1 MKKLVLFVLFAAC
14 KSSSGPPG
22 PPPGQTVATLTVTS
36 AGFGANA
43 AIPLNNTCDGSD
55 LSPQINWSTPPDK
68 TKSIAVIVDDPD
80 APGHEGGTF
89 THWIL
94 WNVKGDTQLIGTG
107 GNGGYSGG
115 IAGTNDFGKL
125 GYSGP
130 CPPKGSTH
138 HYHFRI
144 YALDAAI
151 TLKPSDKRS
160 DLDRA
165 MNGHV
170 IGQGDLVGIF
180 TH

>member
-1 MKKLVLFVLFAAC
+1 MKKIVLCVLVAAAC
-14 KSSSGPPG
+14 KNTSGPPG
-22 PPPGQTVATLTVTS
+22 PPAGQTAASLTVTS
-36 AGFGANA
+36 AGFGSGT
-43 AIPLNNTCDGSD
+43 AIPVNNTCDGSD
-55 LSPQINWSTPPDK
+55 LSPQINWSMPPDK
-68 TKSIAVIVDDPD
+68 TKTLAVIVDDPD
-80 APGHEGGTF
+80 APGGTF

-115 IAGTNDFGKL
+115 IAGTNDFGKV

-144 YALDAAI
+144 YGLDTTL

-160 DLDRA
+160 DLDHA

-170 IGQGDLVGIF
+170 IAQGDLVGTF
-180 TH
+180 SH